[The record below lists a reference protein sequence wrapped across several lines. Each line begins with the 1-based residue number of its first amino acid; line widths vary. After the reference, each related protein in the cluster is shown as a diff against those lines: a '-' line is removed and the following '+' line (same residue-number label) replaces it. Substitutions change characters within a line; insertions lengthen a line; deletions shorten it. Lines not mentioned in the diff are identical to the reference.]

1 MRVKEK
7 MSIKINWYPGHM
19 KKTKEMIVENLK
31 IVDLVIEILDARIP
45 LSSKN
50 PDIEKL
56 ANNKLRIVVLNKID
70 LVDEGKLKE
79 WEKYFLENN
88 ISHYFL
94 PISIEKNKNMSELRK
109 IVEKVYLEK
118 LEKMKKKGLRKTVV
132 RAMIVGIP
140 NVGKSRFINKFSNK
154 NKAKVGNKPG
164 FTRGKQWI
172 TVDDKFELLDT
183 PGVLWPKFEDE
194 MVSFNLAITGSIR
207 DDILPLE
214 DVSNRLLDIM
224 RKNGIIDNLIKSYN
238 LEIQTLYNLDN
249 IEIFKLLENRLGIYK
264 NEEHSFELISRRLLK
279 EYRLGKLGRFL
290 LERPNDFLERR
301 KDEF

>member
-1 MRVKEK
+1 
-7 MSIKINWYPGHM
+7 MSVIINWYPGHM

-45 LSSKN
+45 ISSKN
-50 PDIEKL
+50 PDIEYL
-56 ANNKLRIVVLNKID
+56 AKNKLRVVILNKID
-70 LVDEGKLKE
+70 LVDEAKLKE
-79 WEKYFLENN
+79 WEKYFIENN
-88 ISHYFL
+88 ISHHFL
-94 PISIEKNKNMSELRK
+94 AISVEKNKNFNELRK
-109 IVEKVYLEK
+109 IVNKIYDEK

-140 NVGKSRFINKFSNK
+140 NVGKSKFINKFSNK

-183 PGVLWPKFEDE
+183 PGVLWPKFEDN

-214 DVSNRLLDIM
+214 DVSNRLIDIM
-224 RKNGIIDNLIKSYN
+224 KEQCIIDNLIYSYN
-238 LEIQTLYNLDN
+238 LDEETLITKTN
-249 IEIFKLLENRLGIYK
+249 IEIFELLEKRLCIYK
-264 NEEHSFELISRRLLK
+264 NEKFSYELISRRLLK
-279 EYRLGKLGRFL
+279 DYRIGKLGKFL
-290 LERPNDFLERR
+290 LEYPKDFKKEGTN
-301 KDEF
+301 EF